1 MFLSSYFQDAIGCL
15 TSITDPSVTKKI
27 FKSLLEQFGFIDER
41 GEFGKPESENENTLV
56 DKEPGSLDTM
66 EKDAQR

>member
-1 MFLSSYFQDAIGCL
+1 MY
-15 TSITDPSVTKKI
+15 
-27 FKSLLEQFGFIDER
+27 EQFVFIDER

-56 DKEPGSLDTM
+56 DKELGSLDTM